1 MAFDVVT
8 YALLKKSTSNEINKI
23 LESLAEGMKF
33 KGEVATWA
41 DLPENPKNGDLYI
54 ISQEN
59 KKAVYDGTKWIVFD
73 ANPTKISELENDE
86 NYIKAD
92 ELTKYR
98 TSEEQDLID
107 ATKQAKL
114 IPGNNVHI
122 SDTNEISVDEC
133 KIGKS
138 FTTNKS
144 VGNLPINTEI
154 SADMTIAEIL
164 YKILYGGEVSTINLY
179 YGASDT
185 IPTDLTGLNIIENQ
199 SVDVLLADGKLQKII
214 TGHVDASGNHVNQY
228 PVFACD
234 KSAKLIGLKKWST
247 EDFDVDIP
255 FKTVESDTFNVYYLE
270 DPTYDQ
276 DLGGTVYKFKF
287 MEVLNGN

>member
-1 MAFDVVT
+1 MA
-8 YALLKKSTSNEINKI
+8 
-23 LESLAEGMKF
+23 
-33 KGEVATWA
+33 
-41 DLPENPKNGDLYI
+41 
-54 ISQEN
+54 
-59 KKAVYDGTKWIVFD
+59 
-73 ANPTKISELENDE
+73 
-86 NYIKAD
+86 
-92 ELTKYR
+92 KYR

-133 KIGKS
+133 KIGRS

-185 IPTDLTGLNIIENQ
+185 IPTDLTGLSIIENQ

-234 KSAKLIGLKKWST
+234 KSAHVATSPLNFMPSAKLSRILLISL
-247 EDFDVDIP
+247 EVDF
-255 FKTVESDTFNVYYLE
+255 FNSAYV
-270 DPTYDQ
+270 T
-276 DLGGTVYKFKF
+276 TSKAI
-287 MEVLNGN
+287 N